1 MNLNQKENELREIK
15 EKIDELMDYISSD
28 FCQSCLNYYKEI
40 EVLQQRLKE
49 LEQQ

>member
-1 MNLNQKENELREIK
+1 MNPIQRNEIREIK

-40 EVLQQRLKE
+40 EILQQRLKE

>member
-1 MNLNQKENELREIK
+1 MNPIQRNELREIK

>member
-1 MNLNQKENELREIK
+1 MNPIQRNEIKEIK

-49 LEQQ
+49 LEQE

>member
-1 MNLNQKENELREIK
+1 MNPIQRNEIKEIK

-28 FCQSCLNYYKEI
+28 FCKSCLKYYKEI
-40 EVLQQRLKE
+40 AVLEQRLKE

>member
-1 MNLNQKENELREIK
+1 MNPIQRNEIREIK

-28 FCQSCLNYYKEI
+28 FCQSCLNYNKEI
-40 EVLQQRLKE
+40 EILQQRLKE

>member
-1 MNLNQKENELREIK
+1 MNPIQRNEIKQIK

-40 EVLQQRLKE
+40 EILQQRLKE

>member
-1 MNLNQKENELREIK
+1 MNPIQRNELREIK

-28 FCQSCLNYYKEI
+28 FCKSCLNYYKEI
-40 EVLQQRLKE
+40 EILQQRLKE